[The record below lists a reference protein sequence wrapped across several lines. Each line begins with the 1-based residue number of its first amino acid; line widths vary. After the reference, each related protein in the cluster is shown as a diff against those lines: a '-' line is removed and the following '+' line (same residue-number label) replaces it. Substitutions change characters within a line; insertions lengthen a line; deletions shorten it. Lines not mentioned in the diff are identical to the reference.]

1 MNLIKV
7 LSNPVKMQIVQYLAV
22 HGAST
27 TKQISDELSDIPA
40 ATLYRH
46 INALIELGLI
56 AVKEER
62 KVRGS
67 VERLLD
73 IDQERINTSG
83 SVSDQA
89 YQFLMALYNKFY
101 IYDQKPDKDPVRDH
115 LAMAT
120 AMFIVVR
127 SRIRDRYSVHIRA
140 AVAHMAEEDYKSA
153 YDEYLAA
160 SQKEDITDESY
171 VEAMLGASDAAF
183 YGGDDEEAYKDFRG

>member
-115 LAMAT
+115 LAMST
-120 AMFIVVR
+120 AMFRLTDKELEDFSVELGRIFQKYLMISEEKDETGERKLR
-127 SRIRDRYSVHIRA
+127 SLSMIIA
-140 AVAHMAEEDYKSA
+140 PEE
-153 YDEYLAA
+153 E
-160 SQKEDITDESY
+160 
-171 VEAMLGASDAAF
+171 
-183 YGGDDEEAYKDFRG
+183 